1 MLKAPLARIFFSFM
15 FYQKFWHV
23 IKKDFMALI
32 WSFENGTINI
42 VRLNYAIIVLLP
54 KEEEA
59 KNLKKK

>member
-1 MLKAPLARIFFSFM
+1 M

-59 KNLKKK
+59 KNFKKIDL